1 MIKEML
7 ENYMNYKAEIKAIE
21 YKIKQIEKEDI
32 SIGSSSFFVNGDIKA
47 KGYKSSIV
55 ENKAI
60 KNVDRARLLE
70 KQKEELQAK
79 IDMIDGLI
87 STLSDY
93 HREIIDLKY
102 KYNKTD
108 SQVATIMKREERTI
122 RYAIGKVISIL
133 EKKYNN
139 FLKLS

>member
-1 MIKEML
+1 MIREML

-60 KNVDRARLLE
+60 KNVDRVRLLE
-70 KQKEELQAK
+70 KQREELQAK
-79 IDMIDGLI
+79 IDMID
-87 STLSDY
+87 SY
-93 HREIIDLKY
+93 
-102 KYNKTD
+102 
-108 SQVATIMKREERTI
+108 
-122 RYAIGKVISIL
+122 ISIL
-133 EKKYNN
+133 KLNNRNVVIKFYIEKKGIKQIANEMDRTE
-139 FLKLS
+139 KTIARILSESVKYLEKIYRN

>member
-79 IDMIDGLI
+79 IDMID
-87 STLSDY
+87 SY
-93 HREIIDLKY
+93 
-102 KYNKTD
+102 
-108 SQVATIMKREERTI
+108 
-122 RYAIGKVISIL
+122 ISIL
-133 EKKYNN
+133 KLNNRNVVIKFYIEKKGIKQIANEMDRTE
-139 FLKLS
+139 KTIARILSESVKYLEKIYRN